1 MKFHRLVVACLAV
14 LPLFNCSAI
23 ASDARLWTKDCVGY
37 LEISLPEKADVAAT
51 AFSQLLHPARTV
63 YSEFEDGQ
71 VAPYSKY
78 HYVGAMQVTHA
89 LSEEKIQRFLAEAKR
104 TRAQYQADAES
115 YKKNDANMPEAAY
128 QEFNLPKGD
137 GVAIRRF
144 RYLYAAKTMN
154 RHAFKWGMNAPDDR
168 IPEFVQFM
176 SKLLSTIALRED
188 MTVPSGFGL
197 CMPHLFIPIDGPDRY
212 GHTIATTYRLKN
224 HPDVTVML
232 EDASAKRPLESQ
244 DPAKLTALYKSNFFW
259 TQDYRSYESIKN
271 LLTMRGHNTIDF
283 AGQKGVES
291 MVSLIRKDKVTEDYG
306 YSIVTQGDPDAR
318 NEKPELMFYVIRD
331 ARNADKRGM
340 KPIDK
345 EEFLKLAREIA
356 ASVKRRAMP

>member
-37 LEISLPEKADVAAT
+37 LEISLPDKADVAAT

-345 EEFLKLAREIA
+345 EEFFKLAREIA